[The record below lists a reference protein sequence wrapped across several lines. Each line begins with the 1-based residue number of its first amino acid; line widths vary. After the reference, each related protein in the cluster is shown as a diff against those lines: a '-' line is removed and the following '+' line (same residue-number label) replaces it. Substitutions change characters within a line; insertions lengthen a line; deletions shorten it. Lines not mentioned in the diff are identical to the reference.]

1 MYIEYTV
8 TAFPSQFLYSDDTL
22 TDASDLQNFVTI
34 ALYTAAGG
42 EGDLNTDRLSNLRK
56 VGSAFSKFIFEL
68 PEDAGYQ
75 VLLQHCEDLWET
87 LEQNRKLPEIM
98 VLSIIDIINGF
109 YVLFT

>member
-1 MYIEYTV
+1 MYIECAV
-8 TAFPSQFLYSDDTL
+8 TTCPSQFLYSDDTL

-75 VLLQHCEDLWET
+75 VLLEHCEDLWET
-87 LEQNRKLPEIM
+87 LEQNRDLPNIM
-98 VLSIIDIINGF
+98 VLSIIDIFNGF

>member
-1 MYIEYTV
+1 MC
-8 TAFPSQFLYSDDTL
+8 SHNMLLYSDEIISIH
-22 TDASDLQNFVTI
+22 TDASDLQSFITI
-34 ALYTAAGG
+34 ALNTAAGG

-68 PEDAGYQ
+68 PMDAGYQ
-75 VLLQHCEDLWET
+75 VLLEHCEDLGET
-87 LEQNRKLPEIM
+87 LEQTKYLPEIM

>member
-34 ALYTAAGG
+34 ALYTA

-68 PEDAGYQ
+68 PKDAGYQ